1 LTNYQLKASS
11 GNIHWAGHLL
21 DAMVAPECS
30 TLTSCDVPELPEP
43 TNYFGSFFLNN
54 IFSAE
59 PDRARPLIVVF
70 LRRYAQAVREYRV
83 ARETTAEY
91 IAALPQTNNVTD
103 LYLRSLSHFEQ
114 AIINLY
120 LALMASKSI
129 AQLIVPGTEDPFRSN
144 DGSPAA
150 ALYELYSAIKH
161 FDSRIVKGLISG
173 LPAPVWIVSDG
184 LKCSKVKTSEPIK
197 LSFVDMIALYNEL
210 GSNAEF
216 LSEGVYQFASQRRA
230 DQIDR

>member
-1 LTNYQLKASS
+1 LTNHQLEASS
-11 GNIHWAGHLL
+11 QNIRWAGHLL

-30 TLTSCDVPELPEP
+30 SLTSCDVPELPEP
-43 TNYFGSFFLNN
+43 ANYWGSFFLNN
-54 IFSAE
+54 IFSTE

-70 LRRYAQAVREYRV
+70 LRRYAQAVREYRA
-83 ARETTAEY
+83 ARETIAEY
-91 IAALPQTNNVTD
+91 MAALPQTNNVSG

-144 DGSPAA
+144 DGSPAE
-150 ALYELYSAIKH
+150 ALNELYNATKH
-161 FDSRIVKGLISG
+161 FDSRIVKGSIPG

-184 LKCSKVKTSEPIK
+184 LKCSKAKTSEPVK
-197 LSFVDMIALYNEL
+197 LSFVDMIALFNEL
-210 GSNAEF
+210 GLNAEF
-216 LSEGVYQFASQRRA
+216 LSEGVYRLASQRRA
-230 DQIDR
+230 D